1 MIGTAMALL
10 ILGPGSIGQPIA
22 GAEPDTTCI
31 VMDWPV
37 TERVSPIDS
46 LTFELSG
53 HTVKICYG
61 RPSARGRTMLGGRDV
76 PYGRLWRT
84 GADEPTMIH
93 TTVAISVAGMEIDP
107 GTYSMYT
114 VPGENEWLIILNRS
128 VTQWGHIARYT
139 YKVRR
144 QEVGRVEVRRER
156 LNYHVETLTFRAEPK
171 NGEVTIVLEW
181 EYTRIPI
188 PIKILDRNQRTGGS

>member
-1 MIGTAMALL
+1 MIETATALL
-10 ILGPGSIGQPIA
+10 ILNLGLIGQPA
-22 GAEPDTTCI
+22 AAAEPDTTCI
-31 VMDWPV
+31 VMDMPMRG
-37 TERVSPIDS
+37 RVSPIDS

-84 GADEPTMIH
+84 GANEPTMIH
-93 TTVAISVAGMEIDP
+93 TTVRISVAGMEIDP
-107 GTYSMYT
+107 GSYSLYT
-114 VPGENEWLIILNRS
+114 VPGEKEWLIILNRS

-144 QEVGRVEVRRER
+144 QEIGRVEIRSER
-156 LNYHVETLTFRAEPK
+156 L
-171 NGEVTIVLEW
+171 
-181 EYTRIPI
+181 
-188 PIKILDRNQRTGGS
+188 DRRTAGHRQSW

>member
-1 MIGTAMALL
+1 MIGTATALL
-10 ILGPGSIGQPIA
+10 ILGPGSIGQPIT

-37 TERVSPIDS
+37 RGRVSPIDS

-53 HTVKICYG
+53 HPVKICYG

-107 GTYSMYT
+107 GTYSLYT
-114 VPGENEWLIILNRS
+114 VPGEKEWLIILNRS

-144 QEVGRVEVRRER
+144 QEVGRVEVRHNAR
-156 LNYHVETLTFRAEPK
+156 V
-171 NGEVTIVLEW
+171 
-181 EYTRIPI
+181 
-188 PIKILDRNQRTGGS
+188 